1 VIRIFGQNSRYF
13 DFGGADQMVAELC
26 EAHDEVDGRLLQ
38 ICGDLK
44 TRVLPSGNWLFCLAA
59 LSLVPKL

>member
-1 VIRIFGQNSRYF
+1 
-13 DFGGADQMVAELC
+13 MVAELC

-59 LSLVPKL
+59 LSLVPKLQSSISIFYQIQISYK